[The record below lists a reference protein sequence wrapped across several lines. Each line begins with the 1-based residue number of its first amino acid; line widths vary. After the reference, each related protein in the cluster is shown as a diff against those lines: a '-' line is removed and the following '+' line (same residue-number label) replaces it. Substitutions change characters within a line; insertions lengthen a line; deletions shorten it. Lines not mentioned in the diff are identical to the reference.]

1 MKNPVVESKLIY
13 LWPGQKFYSILPHGR
28 FSLCYSDIRK
38 PTIWGNKF
46 LDRTFTSRELSML
59 YQFRLWKSSHL
70 SLKDPVFWSFWKP
83 KCKMRENDPLKDES
97 LECILDFFQ
106 AKFLNLSQNQLGT
119 MNYRKSTRSY
129 YK

>member
-1 MKNPVVESKLIY
+1 MKNPTTESKLIY
-13 LWPGQKFYSILPHGR
+13 FLPGWKLYSIQLHGR
-28 FSLCYSDIRK
+28 SSQCYSDIHK

-46 LDRTFTSRELSML
+46 LDRTFTSMELSML

-70 SLKDPVFWSFWKP
+70 SLKDPLFWSFWKL
-83 KCKMRENDPLKDES
+83 KCKMRENGQLKGES

-106 AKFLNLSQNQLGT
+106 AKFLNLSQSQLVT
-119 MNYRKSTRSY
+119 MNYRKSTKSY